1 MSAVLDRWKIV
12 VDFVQCHDVS
22 DVSLWGENLTARMD
36 GEIFSL
42 AEAGALSRD
51 AVSEMIRELLMI
63 DPERAKAMSQPMA
76 SVDFT
81 VELFN
86 KRFRV
91 NIARTRGELFASLRP
106 LPENPPDPSS
116 IGLSAHLVKN
126 VKEAKAGLVLIT
138 GPTGSGK
145 TTTIASLLDEIN
157 RSRQAKIIT
166 IEDPIEFNFIPKKAE
181 IIQREIGLDCG
192 SYQQGL
198 HEALRQNPDVIVI
211 GEIRDAETS
220 IVALQA
226 AETGH
231 LVIGS
236 LHANSVVEAI
246 TRYLLLGPKER
257 SMEMRYILAKT
268 LRIITNQRLLRRRGG
283 GRLAVREVCVHAPNI
298 EAVILRGNEHELAGY
313 MLTGREAGMID
324 FRSALKAVQHLIE
337 PSDYQHFSKQLQA
350 GFSFVRTRIAR
361 VFGSGTNGALFGFR

>member
-1 MSAVLDRWKIV
+1 MSAVLHRWKIV
-12 VDFVQCHDVS
+12 VDFVQGHDVS

-116 IGLSAHLVKN
+116 IGLSSHLVKN
-126 VKEAKAGLVLIT
+126 VKEANAGLVLIT

-145 TTTIASLLDEIN
+145 TTTIASLLEEIN

-181 IIQREIGLDCG
+181 IIQREIGLDWG

-198 HEALRQNPDVIVI
+198 REALRQNPDVIVI

-337 PSDYQHFSKQLQA
+337 PSDYQHYSKQ
-350 GFSFVRTRIAR
+350 
-361 VFGSGTNGALFGFR
+361 

>member
-1 MSAVLDRWKIV
+1 MSAVLHRWKIV
-12 VDFVQCHDVS
+12 VDFVQGHDVS

-116 IGLSAHLVKN
+116 IGLSSHLVKN
-126 VKEAKAGLVLIT
+126 VKEANAGLVLIT

-145 TTTIASLLDEIN
+145 TTTIASLLEEIN

-198 HEALRQNPDVIVI
+198 REALRQNPDVIVI

-337 PSDYQHFSKQLQA
+337 PSDYQHYSKQ
-350 GFSFVRTRIAR
+350 
-361 VFGSGTNGALFGFR
+361 

>member
-1 MSAVLDRWKIV
+1 MSLVLNRWKVV
-12 VDFVQCHDVS
+12 VDFVQGHDVS
-22 DVSLWGENLTARMD
+22 DISLWGENLTARMD
-36 GEIFSL
+36 GQIVSL
-42 AEAGALSRD
+42 AEAGALSKQ

-63 DPERAKAMSQPMA
+63 NPERARAMDQPMM

-81 VELFN
+81 VELFD

-91 NIARTRGELFASLRP
+91 NVARTRGELFASLRP
-106 LPENPPDPSS
+106 LPENPPEPST
-116 IGLSAHLVKN
+116 IGLSSPLVKS
-126 VKEAKAGLVLIT
+126 VREANGGLVLIT

-145 TTTIASLLDEIN
+145 TTTIASLLETIN

-166 IEDPIEFNFIPKKAE
+166 IEDPIEFNFTPIKAE
-181 IIQREIGLDCG
+181 IIQREIGLDSR
-192 SYQQGL
+192 SYEQGL
-198 HEALRQNPDVIVI
+198 REALRQNPDVIVI

-257 SMEMRYILAKT
+257 SLEMRYVLAKT
-268 LRIITNQRLLRRRGG
+268 LRVVTNQRLLRKRGG
-283 GRLAVREVCVHAPNI
+283 GRIAVREVCLHAPNV

-313 MLTGREAGMID
+313 MLTGRESGMID
-324 FRSALKAVQHLIE
+324 FLSALKSVQHLVE
-337 PSDYQHFSKQLQA
+337 PSDYQLFSKL
-350 GFSFVRTRIAR
+350 
-361 VFGSGTNGALFGFR
+361 

>member
-1 MSAVLDRWKIV
+1 MSLVLNRWKVV
-12 VDFVQCHDVS
+12 VDFVQGHDVS
-22 DVSLWGENLTARMD
+22 DISLWGENLTARMD
-36 GEIFSL
+36 GQIVRL
-42 AEAGALSRD
+42 AESGALSKE

-63 DPERAKAMSQPMA
+63 NPERAEAMSQPMV

-81 VELFN
+81 VELFD

-91 NIARTRGELFASLRP
+91 NVARARGELFASLRP
-106 LPENPPDPSS
+106 LPENPPEPSS
-116 IGLSAHLVKN
+116 IGLSSQLVKN
-126 VKEAKAGLVLIT
+126 VGEAQGGLVLIT
-138 GPTGSGK
+138 GPIGSGK
-145 TTTIASLLDEIN
+145 TTTIASLIDAIN

-166 IEDPIEFNFIPKKAE
+166 IEEPIEFNFTPIKAE
-181 IIQREIGLDCG
+181 IIQREIGLDAR
-192 SYQQGL
+192 SYEQGL
-198 HEALRQNPDVIVI
+198 REALRQNPDVIMI

-257 SMEMRYILAKT
+257 SLEMRYVLAKT
-268 LRIITNQRLLRRRGG
+268 IRVVTNQRLLRKRGG
-283 GRLAVREVCVHAPNI
+283 GRVAVREVCFHATNV

-313 MLTGREAGMID
+313 MLTGREMGMID
-324 FRSALKAVQHLIE
+324 FQSALKSVQHLVE
-337 PSDYQHFSKQLQA
+337 LSEYQLFS
-350 GFSFVRTRIAR
+350 RR
-361 VFGSGTNGALFGFR
+361 

>member
-1 MSAVLDRWKIV
+1 MSLVLNRWKVV
-12 VDFVQCHDVS
+12 VDFVQGHDVS
-22 DVSLWGENLTARMD
+22 DISLWGENLTARMD
-36 GEIFSL
+36 GQIVSL
-42 AEAGALSRD
+42 AEAGALSKQ

-63 DPERAKAMSQPMA
+63 NPERARAMDQPMI

-81 VELFN
+81 VELFD

-91 NIARTRGELFASLRP
+91 NVARTRGELFASLRP
-106 LPENPPDPSS
+106 LPENPPEPST
-116 IGLSAHLVKN
+116 IGLSSPLVKS
-126 VKEAKAGLVLIT
+126 VREANGGLVLIT

-145 TTTIASLLDEIN
+145 TTTIASLLETIN

-166 IEDPIEFNFIPKKAE
+166 IEDPIEFNFTPVKAE
-181 IIQREIGLDCG
+181 IIQREIGLDSR
-192 SYQQGL
+192 SYEQGL
-198 HEALRQNPDVIVI
+198 REALRQNPDVIVI

-257 SMEMRYILAKT
+257 SLEMRYVLAKT
-268 LRIITNQRLLRRRGG
+268 LRVVTNQRLLRKRGG
-283 GRLAVREVCVHAPNI
+283 GRIAVREVCLHAPNV

-313 MLTGREAGMID
+313 MLTGRESGMID
-324 FRSALKAVQHLIE
+324 FLSALKSVQHLVE
-337 PSDYQHFSKQLQA
+337 PSDYQLFSKL
-350 GFSFVRTRIAR
+350 
-361 VFGSGTNGALFGFR
+361 

>member
-1 MSAVLDRWKIV
+1 MSLVLNRWKVV
-12 VDFVQCHDVS
+12 VDFVQGHDVS
-22 DVSLWGENLTARMD
+22 DISLWGENLTARMD
-36 GEIFSL
+36 GQIVSL
-42 AEAGALSRD
+42 AEAGALSKQ

-63 DPERAKAMSQPMA
+63 NPERARAMDQPMM

-81 VELFN
+81 VELFD

-91 NIARTRGELFASLRP
+91 NVARTRGELFASLRP
-106 LPENPPDPSS
+106 LPENPPEPST
-116 IGLSAHLVKN
+116 IGLSSPLVKS
-126 VKEAKAGLVLIT
+126 VREANGGLVLIT

-145 TTTIASLLDEIN
+145 TTTIASLLETIN

-166 IEDPIEFNFIPKKAE
+166 IEDPIEFNFTPIKAE
-181 IIQREIGLDCG
+181 IIQREIGLDSR
-192 SYQQGL
+192 SYEQGL
-198 HEALRQNPDVIVI
+198 REALRQNPDVIVI

-257 SMEMRYILAKT
+257 SLEMRYVLAKT
-268 LRIITNQRLLRRRGG
+268 LRVVTNQRLLRKRGG
-283 GRLAVREVCVHAPNI
+283 RIAVREVCLHAPNV

-313 MLTGREAGMID
+313 MLTGRESGMID
-324 FRSALKAVQHLIE
+324 FLSALKSVQHLVE
-337 PSDYQHFSKQLQA
+337 PSDYQLFSKL
-350 GFSFVRTRIAR
+350 
-361 VFGSGTNGALFGFR
+361 

>member
-1 MSAVLDRWKIV
+1 MSVVLHRWKIV
-12 VDFVQCHDVS
+12 VDFVQGHEVS
-22 DVSLWGENLTARMD
+22 DISLWSEHLTARMD
-36 GEIFSL
+36 GQIFSL

-51 AVSEMIRELLMI
+51 AVSEMIKELLMI
-63 DPERAKAMSQPMA
+63 DPERASAMSKPMG

-106 LPENPPDPSS
+106 LPENPPEPSS
-116 IGLSAHLVKN
+116 IGLSSRLVKN
-126 VKEAKAGLVLIT
+126 VREANSGLVLIT

-192 SYQQGL
+192 SYEQGL
-198 HEALRQNPDVIVI
+198 REALRQNPDVIVL

-220 IVALQA
+220 IVAVQA

-257 SMEMRYILAKT
+257 SLEMRYILAKT
-268 LRIITNQRLLRRRGG
+268 LRLITNQRLLRRRGG
-283 GRLAVREVCVHAPNI
+283 GRLAVREVCTHAPNI
-298 EAVILRGNEHELAGY
+298 EAVILRGNEHELTGY

-324 FRSALKAVQHLIE
+324 FLSALKAVQHLVE
-337 PSDYQHFSKQLQA
+337 PSDYQHYSKQ
-350 GFSFVRTRIAR
+350 
-361 VFGSGTNGALFGFR
+361 

>member
-1 MSAVLDRWKIV
+1 
-12 VDFVQCHDVS
+12 
-22 DVSLWGENLTARMD
+22 MD
-36 GEIFSL
+36 GQIVSL
-42 AEAGALSRD
+42 AEAGALSKQ

-63 DPERAKAMSQPMA
+63 NPERARAMDQPMI

-81 VELFN
+81 VELFD

-91 NIARTRGELFASLRP
+91 NVARTRGELFASLRP
-106 LPENPPDPSS
+106 LPENPPEPST
-116 IGLSAHLVKN
+116 IGLSSPLVKS
-126 VKEAKAGLVLIT
+126 VREANGGLVLIT

-145 TTTIASLLDEIN
+145 TTTIASLLETIN

-166 IEDPIEFNFIPKKAE
+166 IEDPIEFNFTPVKAE
-181 IIQREIGLDCG
+181 IIQREIGLDSR
-192 SYQQGL
+192 SYEQGL
-198 HEALRQNPDVIVI
+198 REALRQNPDVIVI

-257 SMEMRYILAKT
+257 SLEMRYVLAKT
-268 LRIITNQRLLRRRGG
+268 LRVVTNQRLLRKRGG
-283 GRLAVREVCVHAPNI
+283 GRIAVREVCLHAPNV

-313 MLTGREAGMID
+313 MLTGRESGMID
-324 FRSALKAVQHLIE
+324 FLSALKSVQHLVE
-337 PSDYQHFSKQLQA
+337 PSDYQLFSK
-350 GFSFVRTRIAR
+350 R
-361 VFGSGTNGALFGFR
+361 

>member
-1 MSAVLDRWKIV
+1 MNVVLQRWKVV
-12 VDFVQCHDVS
+12 VDFVQGHEVS

-36 GEIFSL
+36 GQIFSL

-51 AVSEMIRELLMI
+51 AVSEMIKELLMI
-63 DPERAKAMSQPMA
+63 DAERARAMSKPMA

-106 LPENPPDPSS
+106 LPENPPEPSS
-116 IGLSAHLVKN
+116 IGLSSQLVKN
-126 VKEAKAGLVLIT
+126 VKEANAGLVLIT

-145 TTTIASLLDEIN
+145 TTTIASLLEEIN

-166 IEDPIEFNFIPKKAE
+166 IEDPIEFNFTPKKAE

-192 SYQQGL
+192 SYEQGL
-198 HEALRQNPDVIVI
+198 REALRQNPDVIVI

-236 LHANSVVEAI
+236 LHSNSVVEAI

-257 SMEMRYILAKT
+257 SVEMRYILAKT

-283 GRLAVREVCVHAPNI
+283 GRLAVREVCMRAPNI
-298 EAVILRGNEHELAGY
+298 EAVILRGNEHELTSN

-324 FRSALKAVQHLIE
+324 FLSALKTVQHLVE
-337 PSDYQHFSKQLQA
+337 PSDYQHYSKQ
-350 GFSFVRTRIAR
+350 
-361 VFGSGTNGALFGFR
+361 

>member
-1 MSAVLDRWKIV
+1 MSLVLNRWKVV
-12 VDFVQCHDVS
+12 VDFVQGHDVS
-22 DVSLWGENLTARMD
+22 DVPLWGENLTARMD
-36 GEIFSL
+36 GQIVSL
-42 AEAGALSRD
+42 AESGALSKE

-63 DPERAKAMSQPMA
+63 NPERAEAMSQPMV

-81 VELFN
+81 VELFD

-91 NIARTRGELFASLRP
+91 NVARARGELFASLRP
-106 LPENPPDPSS
+106 LPENPPEPSS
-116 IGLSAHLVKN
+116 IGLSSQLVKN
-126 VKEAKAGLVLIT
+126 VREAQGGLALIT

-145 TTTIASLLDEIN
+145 TTTIASLIDAIN

-166 IEDPIEFNFIPKKAE
+166 IEDPIEFNFTPIKAE
-181 IIQREIGLDCG
+181 IIQREIGLDSR
-192 SYQQGL
+192 SYEQGL
-198 HEALRQNPDVIVI
+198 REALRQNPDVIVI

-257 SMEMRYILAKT
+257 SLEMRYVLAKT
-268 LRIITNQRLLRRRGG
+268 LRIVTNQRLLRKRGG
-283 GRLAVREVCVHAPNI
+283 GRIAVREVCLHAPNV

-313 MLTGREAGMID
+313 MLTGREMGMID
-324 FRSALKAVQHLIE
+324 FQSALKFVQHLVE
-337 PSDYQHFSKQLQA
+337 PSEYQLFSKL
-350 GFSFVRTRIAR
+350 
-361 VFGSGTNGALFGFR
+361 

>member
-1 MSAVLDRWKIV
+1 MSLVLNRWKVV
-12 VDFVQCHDVS
+12 VDFVQGHDVS
-22 DVSLWGENLTARMD
+22 DISLWGENLTARLD
-36 GEIFSL
+36 GQIVSL
-42 AEAGALSRD
+42 AEAGALSKQ

-63 DPERAKAMSQPMA
+63 NPERARAMDQPMM

-81 VELFN
+81 VELFD

-91 NIARTRGELFASLRP
+91 NVARTRGELFASLRP
-106 LPENPPDPSS
+106 LPENPPEPST
-116 IGLSAHLVKN
+116 IGLSSPLVKS
-126 VKEAKAGLVLIT
+126 VREANGGLVLIT

-145 TTTIASLLDEIN
+145 TTTIASLLETIN

-166 IEDPIEFNFIPKKAE
+166 IEDPIEFNFTPIKAE
-181 IIQREIGLDCG
+181 IIQREIGLDSR
-192 SYQQGL
+192 SYEQGL
-198 HEALRQNPDVIVI
+198 REALRQNPDVIVI

-257 SMEMRYILAKT
+257 SLEMRYVLAKT
-268 LRIITNQRLLRRRGG
+268 LRVVTNQRLLRKRGG
-283 GRLAVREVCVHAPNI
+283 GRIAVREVCLHAPNV

-313 MLTGREAGMID
+313 MLTGRESGMID
-324 FRSALKAVQHLIE
+324 FLSALKSVQHLVE
-337 PSDYQHFSKQLQA
+337 PSDYQLFSKL
-350 GFSFVRTRIAR
+350 
-361 VFGSGTNGALFGFR
+361 

>member
-1 MSAVLDRWKIV
+1 MSGVLHRWKIV
-12 VDFVQCHDVS
+12 VDFVKGHDVS
-22 DVSLWGENLTARMD
+22 DISLWGENLTARMD
-36 GEIFSL
+36 GQIFSL

-51 AVSEMIRELLMI
+51 AVSEMIKELLMI
-63 DPERAKAMSQPMA
+63 DPGRARAMSEPMA

-81 VELFN
+81 VELFK
-86 KRFRV
+86 KRFRA

-106 LPENPPDPSS
+106 LPENPPEPGS
-116 IGLSAHLVKN
+116 IGLSSQLVKTIR
-126 VKEAKAGLVLIT
+126 EANAGFVLIT

-145 TTTIASLLDEIN
+145 TTTIASLLEEIN

-181 IIQREIGLDCG
+181 IIQREIGLDCC
-192 SYQQGL
+192 SYERGL
-198 HEALRQNPDVIVI
+198 REALRQNPDVIVI

-257 SMEMRYILAKT
+257 SLEMRYILAKT

-283 GRLAVREVCVHAPNI
+283 GRLAVREVCAHAPNI
-298 EAVILRGNEHELAGY
+298 EAVILRGNEHE
-313 MLTGREAGMID
+313 
-324 FRSALKAVQHLIE
+324 
-337 PSDYQHFSKQLQA
+337 
-350 GFSFVRTRIAR
+350 
-361 VFGSGTNGALFGFR
+361 